1 MKLHKRE
8 CSGRATVTGKF
19 KGDDSGSSS
28 YPFTILSHTKGSRGG
43 LEKMTLADSCSLS
56 PLSAFYQEK
65 HTSAR
70 QAR

>member
-1 MKLHKRE
+1 MKLYKRE

-43 LEKMTLADSCSLS
+43 FPQSYGSRRGDCRKAI
-56 PLSAFYQEK
+56 A
-65 HTSAR
+65 AVNV
-70 QAR
+70 